1 MFALAVPV
9 CLLPIVITLLWGQ
22 HKARKAA
29 LLAQA
34 HNPAPRVRFSL
45 KWLGGTMLHFVKECD
60 ALGLILV
67 AAALALILLPLGLAK
82 TSSRGWQT
90 PSMIVMIVIG
100 CVVALPA
107 LIVWEL
113 FLAERFGVIPI
124 APSEFLPAV
133 ERVGEGAFATSSSL
147 PSAH

>member
-1 MFALAVPV
+1 MFAIMVPV
-9 CLLPIVITLLWGQ
+9 CLTPIIFTLLWGQ

-45 KWLGGTMLHFVKECD
+45 RWLGSTVLHFVQECD

-82 TSSRGWQT
+82 TASRGWQT
-90 PSMIVMIVIG
+90 PSMIAMIVVG

-107 LIVWEL
+107 FVIWEL
-113 FLAERFGVIPI
+113 FLAERCGVVPI
-124 APSEFLPAV
+124 APSECRRLCMFVLSG
-133 ERVGEGAFATSSSL
+133 R
-147 PSAH
+147 

>member
-1 MFALAVPV
+1 MFAIMVPV
-9 CLLPIVITLLWGQ
+9 CLTPIIVTLLWGQ

-45 KWLGGTMLHFVKECD
+45 KWLGSTVLHFVQECD
-60 ALGLILV
+60 AVGLILI

-82 TSSRGWQT
+82 LSVRGWKT

-107 LIVWEL
+107 FIIWEL

-124 APSEFLPAV
+124 APSA
-133 ERVGEGAFATSSSL
+133 SSFCSL
-147 PSAH
+147 FFSARP